1 MKDEVW
7 KDVKGYEGL
16 YQISNYGK
24 LKSLERKYKK
34 VDRRTNK
41 EYLYIQK
48 ESKNNAFFLLV
59 K

>member
-7 KDVKGYEGL
+7 KDVKGYECL

-48 ESKNNAFFLLV
+48 ESKNNALFLLV